1 MFTYKLPLYAMRQLI
16 FYKTYFRDFY
26 DVLDERTKSKVD
38 HALFILE
45 NQPVVPQKFVKHISG
60 SAGIYEV
67 RANVGNNE
75 YRILFFF
82 ASGSLVEVGK
92 IVVVGNGF
100 LKKDNRDYRRAVELA
115 ERIKLEYFAELAQ
128 PDPDNPAQL

>member
-1 MFTYKLPLYAMRQLI
+1 MKMIWNPGGLIYPCSSSTDSNWGNKAASQGYEPSQAVNFTTA
-16 FYKTYFRDFY
+16 
-26 DVLDERTKSKVD
+26 
-38 HALFILE
+38 
-45 NQPVVPQKFVKHISG
+45 
-60 SAGIYEV
+60 
-67 RANVGNNE
+67 
-75 YRILFFF
+75 ILFFF
-82 ASGSLVEVGK
+82 ASGSLVEGGK